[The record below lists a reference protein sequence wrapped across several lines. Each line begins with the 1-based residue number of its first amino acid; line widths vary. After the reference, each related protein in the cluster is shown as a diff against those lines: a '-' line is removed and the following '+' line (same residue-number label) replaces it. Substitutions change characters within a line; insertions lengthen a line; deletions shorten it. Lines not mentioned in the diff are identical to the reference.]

1 MISKVQQQLYIH
13 EALKEKEAKGPA
25 FALPQETK
33 SLWQCLITSFI
44 SSQPRLHNE
53 GDVTN
58 RQFYL
63 KTHSI
68 PLVRRCNSYL
78 LIEEGRGDPS
88 HDL

>member
-1 MISKVQQQLYIH
+1 MISKVRHQLCIH
-13 EALKEKEAKGPA
+13 KALKEKEAQGPV
-25 FALPQETK
+25 FALPQEVQ
-33 SLWQCLITSFI
+33 SLWQCLITSFT

-63 KTHSI
+63 KTHSVS
-68 PLVRRCNSYL
+68 LVRRCNSYL

-88 HDL
+88 HGL